1 MRQTL
6 TLKQQQCIS
15 FVFNGRTYSYNGDV
29 ELVPENVVNGLMG
42 QRVLAHKRWA
52 RGGPAFA
59 GWLRG
64 AITVP
69 SEGGH
74 RSVVY
79 LVEKEDDRKIY
90 QSVNIRS
97 IHD

>member
-1 MRQTL
+1 M
-6 TLKQQQCIS
+6 KQSIGLRIENRIS
-15 FVFNGRTYSYNGDV
+15 FVLNGRTYSYNGDV
-29 ELVPENVVNGLMG
+29 ELVPESAVNGLMG

-64 AITVP
+64 AITVG
-69 SEGGH
+69 SGGGH
-74 RSVVY
+74 RSMVY
-79 LVEKEDDRKIY
+79 LVEKEDDRKVY

-97 IHD
+97 IE

>member
-6 TLKQQQCIS
+6 PMQQENQIS
-15 FVFNGRTYSYNGDV
+15 FVFNGRTYSYAGDV

-52 RGGPAFA
+52 RGGRAFV
-59 GWLRG
+59 GTLRG
-64 AITVP
+64 AITVGVAP
-69 SEGGH
+69 GY
-74 RSVVY
+74 RSTVY

-90 QSVNIRS
+90 QSVKIRS
-97 IHD
+97 IE

>member
-52 RGGPAFA
+52 RGGRAFT

-64 AITVP
+64 VLTIPVAK
-69 SEGGH
+69 GY
-74 RSVVY
+74 RSNVY

-90 QSVNIRS
+90 QAVNIRS
-97 IHD
+97 IE